1 MGLNKKYL
9 NIALTGAVL
18 TALTALAG
26 CSKPALT
33 PSVTPKVASFI
44 VQTAEHDSA
53 SYTGVVH
60 ARTESN
66 LGFRVPGKIVE
77 RLVDPGEQV
86 KRGQPLFKLDAID
99 YTLAQNA
106 ARAAVI
112 AAEARDVQA
121 RSDEVRLR
129 NLLSSGAVSKQAYEQ
144 SKALADSSKAQLD
157 AERARAN
164 QVEHQADYSML
175 RADADGV
182 VMDVLADAGQVV
194 NAGQTIVRLAQKG
207 AREAVVSIP
216 ENGLNQA
223 RRQASA
229 NLYTDDSEKFPARL
243 RELSAMADPL
253 TRTYQARYV
262 LSGKGEQAPLGATVT
277 VRLTGDAS
285 TSLTQIPVGALID
298 KGHGASVWMIEKQT
312 QVVKLVP
319 VTVAQLGEEFATIS
333 AGLKAGDVI
342 VAYGVHLL
350 KAGDKVSLVSAT
362 PSTTAS
368 ATASATE
375 AGGAS

>member
-18 TALTALAG
+18 TALAA
-26 CSKPALT
+26 CSKPTPA

-44 VQTAEHDSA
+44 VRTAEHDSA

-86 KRGQPLFKLDAID
+86 KRGQALFKLDAVD

-121 RSDEVRLR
+121 QADEVRLR
-129 NLLSSGAVSKQAYEQ
+129 NLLRTGAVSRQAYEQ

-157 AERARAN
+157 AEHARAN
-164 QVEHQADYSML
+164 QVEHQADYSTL

-223 RRQASA
+223 RRPAMA
-229 NLYTDDSEKFPARL
+229 NLYADDSEKFSAKL

-285 TSLTQIPVGALID
+285 SSQTQIPVGALID

-319 VTVAQLGEEFATIS
+319 VTVSQLGEEFATIS

-350 KAGDKVSLVSAT
+350 KAGDKVSLVPT
-362 PSTTAS
+362 TESTTAS
-368 ATASATE
+368 ATET
-375 AGGAS
+375 GGAS